1 MRRLIVFSGLLL
13 VNVVIV
19 FAQIGTTARNG
30 LLCTPVPSKEAVALY
45 KYLLDLKGKKILS
58 GQQDSPW
65 GIDEFSYLKTVTGK
79 QPAIKG
85 MDFIKQNDNANEVQ
99 KAIDW
104 WKAGGIPTIMWHWGA
119 PGKGEG
125 YESSKKAIDID
136 SCFIEGSVQY
146 KAFWSELKIKGD
158 LLEHLRNANVPILW
172 RPFHE
177 LNGNWFW
184 WGKQGPEKFK
194 RLWITMFDYLVKER
208 KLNNLIWVLCY
219 TGQPNPD
226 WYPGDQYVDIAG
238 ADTYEKG
245 DGPQPEMFNKVKSI
259 IGDKFPI
266 AYHECGIPPDPDKC
280 ISEGIIW
287 SWWMEW
293 HTSWLEKVDKTYLKK
308 VYDHELVITLDEVP
322 NIMAKYGLK

>member
-1 MRRLIVFSGLLL
+1 MKRLIFLIFML
-13 VNVVIV
+13 VIISNIA
-19 FAQIGTTARNG
+19 FAQDGKAIRSS
-30 LLCTPVPSKEAVALY
+30 LLCTPEPSKEAVALY

-65 GIDEFSYLKTVTGK
+65 GMDEFSYLKTVTGR

-85 MDFIKQNDNANEVQ
+85 MDFIKQNDNVNEVQ

-104 WKAGGIPTIMWHWGA
+104 WKTGGIPTIMWHWGA

-125 YESSKKAIDID
+125 YESSKKAIEID

-158 LLEHLRNANVPILW
+158 LLEKLRDANVPILW

-184 WGKQGPEKFK
+184 WGKQGPERFK
-194 RLWITMFDYLVKER
+194 KLWRTMFDYFVKER

-219 TGQPNPD
+219 TGQPNGD
-226 WYPGDQYVDIAG
+226 WYPGDQYVDIVG
-238 ADTYEKG
+238 ADTYDKG
-245 DGPQPEMFNKVKSI
+245 DGPQPEMYNKVKSI
-259 IGDKFPI
+259 IGDKFPM
-266 AYHECGIPPDPDKC
+266 AYHECGIPPDPEKC

-293 HTSWLEKVDKTYLKK
+293 HTSWLEKVDKTYLKR

-322 NIMAKYGLK
+322 DIMAQYGTK

>member
-1 MRRLIVFSGLLL
+1 MKRLIFLIFLL
-13 VNVVIV
+13 VIISNIA
-19 FAQIGTTARNG
+19 FAQDGKAIRSG
-30 LLCTPVPSKEAVALY
+30 LLCTPEPSKEAVALY

-65 GIDEFSYLKTVTGK
+65 GMDEFSYLKTVTGR

-85 MDFIKQNDNANEVQ
+85 MDFIKQNDNVNEVQ

-104 WKAGGIPTIMWHWGA
+104 WKTGGIPTIMWHWGA

-125 YESSKKAIDID
+125 YESSKKAIEID

-158 LLEHLRNANVPILW
+158 LLEKLRDANVPILW

-184 WGKQGPEKFK
+184 WGKQGPERFK
-194 RLWITMFDYLVKER
+194 KLWRTMFDYFVKER

-219 TGQPNPD
+219 TGQPNGD

-238 ADTYEKG
+238 ADTYDKG
-245 DGPQPEMFNKVKSI
+245 DGPQPEMYNKVKSI
-259 IGDKFPI
+259 IGDKFPM
-266 AYHECGIPPDPDKC
+266 AYHECGVPPDPDKC

-293 HTSWLEKVDKTYLKK
+293 HTSWLEKVDKTYLKR

-322 NIMAKYGLK
+322 DIMTKYGAK